1 MLDFS
6 YWSDAEGF
14 VMWDDENKDNKTCYR
29 PKIFSIKTPRY
40 FPVAAQLVLPAR
52 RSVYEQS
59 SLLVFGYD
67 SVLCQKVSSSKAKLT
82 NKLYLRSSFERTK
95 PKTGKVREKLS
106 KDCNKIISDTV
117 GSFHL

>member
-1 MLDFS
+1 
-6 YWSDAEGF
+6 
-14 VMWDDENKDNKTCYR
+14 MWDDENKDIKTCYR
-29 PKIFSIKTPRY
+29 SKIVSIKTPRS
-40 FPVAAQLVLPAR
+40 FSVAAQLVLPAR

-67 SVLCQKVSSSKAKLT
+67 SLLCQTASLSKTKLT
-82 NKLYLRSSFERTK
+82 NKLYLRSSFDRTK

-106 KDCNKIISDTV
+106 KECNKIILYQTTV